1 MLILFSP
8 IVISFLRV
16 YNSRTRCTY
25 KTLYKTVKDRDLQWA
40 VDQHLKQQKQRL
52 SFDRHFFLSKISYL
66 IKSVY
71 FKHISAIYF

>member
-8 IVISFLRV
+8 IFFSFLRV
-16 YNSRTRCTY
+16 YNSRIRCTY

-52 SFDRHFFLSKISYL
+52 SFDRHFFFENILL
-66 IKSVY
+66 D
-71 FKHISAIYF
+71 